1 MCYSE
6 VNADERSPENAHNTQ
21 RIYECKECFNRC
33 RTKTDFRDHYR
44 IHLESREKQ
53 KDLQE
58 VDSCYTLLFRCFLC
72 DLVLTEVEVKKHR
85 ARHKQRKSNICDI
98 CGMLFTSRDSWTTH
112 KLKHMAEKT
121 GDWFVCKMCGQ
132 NFPTQHRLKNHMRR
146 HTKERPYVCEVCGK
160 AFKNKHSLERHCL
173 VHSGVKP
180 LSCEFC
186 GKGFASGYNLKS
198 HLRTHTGE
206 KPYKCDVCNSSFT
219 HNVSLKT
226 HKRSAHGIDLWK
238 TQKSTKLQEFDID
251 LNEIRHKKFE
261 KTKVETQTEKTAD
274 PDENLAVITARDTT
288 VESKEEGT
296 LQSESREQ
304 STKTDP
310 DLKKEDIASTSQDF
324 VSIPFRPLV
333 DSSRM
338 SQESSNAPQ
347 SGKDEAGFLP
357 VLMNPFLMHNIQ
369 GIHPYNLSIHGG
381 SDFDRRS
388 GETSSSQAQ
397 RSTNQWT
404 SGKQFTNL

>member
-6 VNADERSPENAHNTQ
+6 DDVDDRPRENAHKTQ
-21 RIYECKECFNRC
+21 RIYECKECCDRSE
-33 RTKTDFRDHYR
+33 TKNDFRDHYR
-44 IHLESREKQ
+44 IHLEKREKETDP
-53 KDLQE
+53 KEADA
-58 VDSCYTLLFRCFLC
+58 SYTLLFRCIPC
-72 DLVLTEVEVKKHR
+72 DLVLPEVEIKKHR
-85 ARHKQRKSNICDI
+85 ARHKQMRRNICDI
-98 CGMLFTSRDSWTTH
+98 CGMIFTSRDSWATH
-112 KLKHMAEKT
+112 KMKHVAEKT
-121 GDWFVCKMCGQ
+121 GDWFVCRMCGQ
-132 NFPTQHRLKNHMRR
+132 TFPTQQRLKNHMRR

-160 AFKNKHSLERHCL
+160 AFKSSYSLDRHCL

-186 GKGFASGYNLKS
+186 GKGFACGYNLKS

-238 TQKSTKLQEFDID
+238 IQKSKRLEEFDID
-251 LNEIRHKKFE
+251 FDEIRNKTFE
-261 KTKVETQTEKTAD
+261 RTKVETQTEKTAV
-274 PDENLAVITARDTT
+274 PDENLAVKTAKDVS
-288 VESKEEGT
+288 VEGKEVST

-304 STKTDP
+304 STKMIP
-310 DLKKEDIASTSQDF
+310 ELKKEDVASTSEEF

-333 DSSRM
+333 DSSRVA
-338 SQESSNAPQ
+338 QESTNSPQ
-347 SGKDEAGFLP
+347 SGRDEAGFLP

-369 GIHPYNLSIHGG
+369 GMHPYNLSVHGG

-388 GETSSSQAQ
+388 GEPSSSQSQ
-397 RSTNQWT
+397 RATNQWT